1 MPHIWIQVS
10 ALSFS
15 PENWE
20 KKQAIWKTLWLM
32 GTFLHAAGTLKP
44 GDCPSWG
51 LGCFCP
57 SWSWL
62 YESFSWGTLQLFPL
76 IFLPPLLLWQGFQLS
91 YISKR
96 FHSYGY
102 WHHFWKFPPPPP
114 SLTTSPCPG
123 SPPQSV
129 DLVHALCKNK
139 NQERVG
145 NRGVSVNFSFNSEI
159 QISLRQR
166 NTKGLLG
173 IREWK
178 TGKPENN
185 ISVNFS
191 LMCESKNLK
200 YVFVLKEF
208 ILLHKNTQTSF

>member
-102 WHHFWKFPPPPP
+102 WHHFWKFPPPPH
-114 SLTTSPCPG
+114 LSPHP
-123 SPPQSV
+123 
-129 DLVHALCKNK
+129 HALAPLP
-139 NQERVG
+139 RVLTWFMPFVKTKTRKG
-145 NRGVSVNFSFNSEI
+145 LGIGVFLS
-159 QISLRQR
+159 ISLSILRY
-166 NTKGLLG
+166 
-173 IREWK
+173 
-178 TGKPENN
+178 
-185 ISVNFS
+185 
-191 LMCESKNLK
+191 K
-200 YVFVLKEF
+200 YP
-208 ILLHKNTQTSF
+208 